1 MEKRV
6 HYYVSRKNALTW
18 LMALCLV
25 GSAVARIVFACVK
38 GAGVTGNVWSQIVL
52 PVAATLLY
60 VLITMFFGKEQF
72 YKTAIPVWM
81 MAFYY
86 AIIPHRF
93 IGDNTMMLV
102 LYCAVLVL
110 CSVIYTIVTAGRIHR
125 RWLLLLIFLSGMG
138 MTLVTRESLEM
149 EVWEIL
155 PDVLVFAGV
164 TVLIFALRIHPL
176 NEYHPTW
183 GDRTDGRRIRSLP
196 PISSIGPYIMPNRN
210 GANILYE
217 ESLEITQVDRYIR
230 RKRKEGLTNF
240 GIIHVMLAG
249 YVRALCKYPAANRFL
264 SGQKLYSRGND
275 VIFCMTIK
283 KDMTADSPDTVI
295 KVHFTTSDTA
305 EDIYRKLQHAIE
317 TEKASMELDSG
328 IDNLAGI
335 LNLIPGIFLKFVVW
349 LLKTLDYFGLVPQ
362 ALLNFSPFHGSV
374 YFTSMGS
381 LGIAPVYHHLYDF
394 GNIPIFGA
402 FGIKRKELQVQED
415 GSIVQRKYVDCRFN
429 LDERI
434 CDGFYYASFFKHFKR
449 IMAHPDILDNPPD
462 EILKDID

>member
-6 HYYVSRKNALTW
+6 HYYVSRKNVLTW
-18 LMALCLV
+18 LMALSLF

-38 GAGVTGNVWSQIVL
+38 GAGSTQSVWSQIVL
-52 PVAATLLY
+52 PTAATLLY
-60 VLITMFFGKEQF
+60 VFIVMLAGKEHF

-81 MAFYY
+81 MAIYY
-86 AIIPHRF
+86 IMIPHPF
-93 IGDNTMMLV
+93 IGDSKLMFV

-110 CSVIYTIVTAGRIHR
+110 CGAIYTIISSGRVHR
-125 RWLLLLIFLSGMG
+125 PWFLLLIFASALG
-138 MTLVTRESLEM
+138 MTLYVNRSLGAELL
-149 EVWEIL
+149 EIL
-155 PDVLVFAGV
+155 PDALMYSG
-164 TVLIFALRIHPL
+164 LILMIFSLRIHPA

-183 GDRTDGRRIRSLP
+183 GDRVDGRKIRSLP
-196 PISSIGPYIMPNRN
+196 PISCLGPYIMPNRN

-217 ESLEITQVDRYIR
+217 ESLEITAADRYIR

-240 GIIHVMLAG
+240 GIIHVLLAA
-249 YVRALCKYPAANRFL
+249 YVRGLCKYPAVNRFL

-275 VIFCMTIK
+275 VIYCMTIK
-283 KDMTADSPDTVI
+283 KDMTTDSPDTVI
-295 KVHFTTSDTA
+295 KVHFSTSDTA
-305 EDIYRKLQHAIE
+305 EDIYHKLQTAIE
-317 TEKASMELDSG
+317 QEKASMELDSG
-328 IDNLAGI
+328 FDNLAGAM
-335 LNLIPGIFLKFVVW
+335 NLIPGLLLKFVVW
-349 LLKTLDYFGLVPQ
+349 LLKCLDYFGMIPKF
-362 ALLNFSPFHGSV
+362 LLDFSPFHGSV

-434 CDGFYYASFFKHFKR
+434 CDGFYYAAFFKHYKR
-449 IMAHPDILDNPPD
+449 IIAHPDILDNPPE
-462 EILKDID
+462 EILKDVD